1 VIIYEVYDLEDRSHN
16 RHLFYT
22 DAGLALKRLR
32 SVCREW
38 PEATLRVWDADYVGQ
53 QYLCLFTNGG
63 AIDLLASDLKKAITK
78 AKRQRKANEK

>member
-1 VIIYEVYDLEDRSHN
+1 MIIYEVYDVGDRSNN

-22 DAGLALKRLR
+22 DSNLALKRLR

-38 PEATLRVWDADYVGQ
+38 PGATLRVWDADYVGQ

-63 AIDLLASDLKKAITK
+63 AIDLLASDLKKAIAK
-78 AKRQRKANEK
+78 AKRKRKANEK